1 MKKLLFAA
9 CMLVAS
15 VGYSQT
21 SQYTKIET
29 TKLKDDKVTTRTI
42 KYEGGTIDI
51 DPKFITIDKEAPK
64 PIYFNIASVGDFE
77 PEDEGCYSRTFICI
91 LQAKNGALRA
101 RQVIALYTPKKILC
115 DLIVKT
121 VNSRVDYQ
129 VTDK

>member
-1 MKKLLFAA
+1 MKKLLFVA

-29 TKLKDDKVTTRTI
+29 THLKDDKVTSRTI
-42 KYEGGTIDI
+42 KYERGTIDI
-51 DPKFITIDKEAPK
+51 DSQMISINENSDKQVFLK
-64 PIYFNIASVGDFE
+64 IASVSDYE
-77 PEDEGCYSRTFICI
+77 VEDEGYFSRTFICV

-101 RQVIALYTPKKILC
+101 RQVIALYTPKKVLC

-121 VNSRVDYQ
+121 VNSRVDYE
-129 VTDK
+129 VSDK